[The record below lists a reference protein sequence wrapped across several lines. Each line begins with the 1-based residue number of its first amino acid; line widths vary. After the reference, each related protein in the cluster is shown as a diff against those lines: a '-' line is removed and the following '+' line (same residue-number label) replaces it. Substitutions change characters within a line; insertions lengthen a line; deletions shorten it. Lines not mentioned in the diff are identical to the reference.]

1 VLVDRDSHAPASAV
15 PHEACHVSIT
25 RDAAEY
31 RGTGGVLRDLAEEY
45 DDDDFILV
53 ANGAQIL
60 TAPLA
65 DMVGQLYETES
76 DVSFVAHED
85 GTPSG
90 LMLIRC
96 EALRMI
102 SAKTYVDMKEQA
114 LPVIAQR
121 FKVTHID
128 HRRSTG
134 MPLRSHQDY
143 LAGLRWWHFNRLL
156 QSGTHADVLRR
167 TDFSR
172 PNYSSSFS
180 IIEPGAI
187 VAPGACLH
195 DCVVLRGA
203 HIGSGAVAV
212 RCVVCPGGVLAPDES
227 AVDQLITATSRAR
240 ARLNRGLQPI

>member
-1 VLVDRDSHAPASAV
+1 
-15 PHEACHVSIT
+15 
-25 RDAAEY
+25 
-31 RGTGGVLRDLAEEY
+31 
-45 DDDDFILV
+45 
-53 ANGAQIL
+53 
-60 TAPLA
+60 
-65 DMVGQLYETES
+65 MVGQLYETES

-212 RCVVCPGGVLAPDES
+212 R
-227 AVDQLITATSRAR
+227 
-240 ARLNRGLQPI
+240 